1 MSRGLCRSAAV
12 CFNMRKVTAIE
23 AQKRNPNRVNIYLD
37 DQFAF
42 GLARI
47 VAAWLQV
54 GQELSDEKIATMQ
67 AEDAREVALQKALH
81 FLSYRARSIE
91 EVRKNL
97 EKHEIPEAAIQPT
110 LEKLQNAGL
119 LNDHDF
125 ARTWVENRNTFRPRG
140 RRALRMELRQKGL
153 PESVIETTLEETTDE
168 EALALTAARKHLR
181 KLQGLDWMDFRK
193 KMAGFLGRRG
203 FPYEVV
209 ASATRQV
216 WQEEHPS
223 GGDTINQEEDEI

>member
-1 MSRGLCRSAAV
+1 MSRGLRRSAAV

-54 GQELSDEKIATMQ
+54 GQELSEEKVAALQ
-67 AEDAREVALQKALH
+67 EEDAREVALQKSLH
-81 FLSYRARSIE
+81 FLSYRVRSIE

-97 EKHEIPEAAIQPT
+97 EKHEIPEAAIQST

-119 LNDHDF
+119 LNDHEF
-125 ARTWVENRNTFRPRG
+125 ARTWIENRNTFRPRG

-168 EALALTAARKHLR
+168 EALALTAARKQLR

-223 GGDTINQEEDEI
+223 GGHTTNQEEDEI